1 MIYLSYDIL
10 QHKKIY
16 KPYEIK
22 NITDIIKNSELK
34 RTQKDVDYYNIPC
47 SFDIETSSFY
57 DKFQNSEKRAI
68 MYEWTL
74 CLDGYVII
82 GRHRKEFL
90 ETISII
96 IKELGLWEKRRLII
110 YIHNES
116 YEFQFIRKLFIWQT
130 VFALEKRK
138 PVKCLTTDGIE
149 FRCSYLLSGYNLSTL
164 GKNLKKYKVEK
175 LIGELDYKKIRTPI
189 TKLTDKEI
197 QYCINDTLVV
207 VAYIQELIE
216 QYGDITK
223 LPLTKTGFVR
233 NACRNECLYDGKSHK
248 KSTKFGKY
256 RKLMNN
262 LTLDVETYILLKKA
276 FAGGF
281 THASLFHSG
290 DIVKNV
296 SSFDFT
302 SSYPYVICSEE
313 FPMSKPIKTKIANVE
328 EFKEYIQ
335 NYCCVF
341 TIEFRNLEEIVYYEN
356 YISKSKCEI
365 LEDYE
370 ENNGR
375 IKNAKRLKI
384 TITEQDYFIIRKFY
398 TWKSFTITNFVR
410 FYKGYLPKDFIH
422 NVLKQYENKTKLKGV
437 QGKEEEYM
445 NAKEFVNSLYGMMV
459 TDICRDEIIYENN
472 EWNSNEPDYEEMINK
487 YNNSVKRFLYYAWG
501 IYVTAYARRN
511 LFTGI
516 VEFGEDYVYS
526 DTDSIKVIN
535 VENHRDYINKYNE
548 RVKKKLK
555 KAMDYH
561 GLDFNLTC
569 PKTIKGEEK
578 QLGIWEEETKNGIYT
593 RFKTLG
599 AKRYLVEQNGEL
611 HLTVAGLGKSAI
623 NYMKKEF
630 GDRVFQNFDEDM
642 YIPKGY
648 AGKMTHTY
656 IDEETKGVVID
667 YQGNEYHY
675 HELSSTHL
683 EDADYSLSLAEHYA
697 KLLLGF
703 QRL

>member
-1 MIYLSYDIL
+1 MSCNIL
-10 QHKKIY
+10 THKTIY
-16 KPYEIK
+16 KPTDINYIIGLIKNTEIK
-22 NITDIIKNSELK
+22 T
-34 RTQKDVDYYNIPC
+34 TQKDCEYYNIPC

-82 GRHRKEFL
+82 GREKNEFIDVINKIVLGL
-90 ETISII
+90 E
-96 IKELGLWEKRRLII
+96 LWEKRRLII

-116 YEFQFIRKLFIWQT
+116 YEFQFIRKLFIWHT
-130 VFALEKRK
+130 VFALDKRK
-138 PVKCLTTDGIE
+138 PVKCMTLDGIE
-149 FRCSYLLSGYNLSTL
+149 FRCSYLLSGYKLETL
-164 GKNLKKYKVEK
+164 AKNLKKYKIEK
-175 LIGELDYKKIRTPI
+175 LVGNLDYKKIRTP
-189 TKLTDKEI
+189 TTPLTDKEI
-197 QYCINDTLVV
+197 SYCVNDCLVV

-233 NACRNECLYDGKSHK
+233 NSCRNECLYDSKSHK
-248 KSTKFGKY
+248 KSTKYSKY
-256 RKLMNN
+256 RKLMRN
-262 LTLDVETYILLKKA
+262 LTLDTFTYIQLKKA

-290 DIVKNV
+290 KIVKNV

-302 SSYPYVICSEE
+302 SSYPYVICSEK
-313 FPMSKPIKTKIANVE
+313 FPMSSPIYGIPKNSE
-328 EFKEYIQ
+328 ELRNWLI

-341 TIEFRNLEEIVYYEN
+341 TIEFRNLEERIYYEN

-365 LEDYE
+365 LESYE

-375 IKNAKRLKI
+375 IKNAKRLQI
-384 TITEQDYFIIRKFY
+384 TITEQDYLIIRKFY
-398 TWKSFTITNFVR
+398 TWKSMRITNFIR
-410 FYKGYLPKDFIH
+410 FTKGYLPKDFIH
-422 NVLKQYENKTKLKGV
+422 NVLIQYENKTKLKGV
-437 QGKEEEYM
+437 DGKEEEYM

-459 TDICRDEIIYENN
+459 TDICRDEIIYQDD
-472 EWNSNEPDYEEMINK
+472 EWNSEKPDYDEMITK

-516 VEFGEDYVYS
+516 LEFGEDYIYS

-535 VENHRDYINKYNE
+535 VDNHREYIEDYN
-548 RVKKKLK
+548 RQVKEKLK
-555 KAMDYH
+555 LAMEYH

-569 PKTIKGEEK
+569 PKTVKGEEK
-578 QLGIWEEETKNGIYT
+578 QLGVWEEETKKGVYT

-611 HLTVAGLGKSAI
+611 HLTVAGLGKTAI
-623 NYMKKEF
+623 NYMKEKF
-630 GDRVFQNFDEDM
+630 KDRVFENFDEDM

-656 IDEETKGVVID
+656 IDEETSGVVED
-667 YQGNEYHY
+667 YLGNIYEYN
-675 HELSSTHL
+675 ELSSTHL

-703 QRL
+703 NS